1 MVTQLILGIA
11 VLAFLI
17 YRQVIARRLTAAG
30 FRISLILAVVGI
42 FETAQFLQKHHT
54 GVLTFAALAGSLVL
68 AIAFGVARAATVRIW
83 QQDGSAWVQGTWVTG
98 LLWAAAL
105 AAHLGYDFLLDS
117 HHGTN
122 GIGNAT
128 ILLYLAVSLA
138 VQRLVMMQRA
148 QRMFPP
154 GPAFFG
160 TGSA

>member
-1 MVTQLILGIA
+1 MVTQLILGVA

-17 YRQVIARRLTAAG
+17 YRQVIARRLTASG
-30 FRISLILAVVGI
+30 FRISLILAVIGI
-42 FETAQFLQKHHT
+42 FETAQFMQKHHT
-54 GVLTFAALAGSLVL
+54 GTLTFAALGGSLIL

-83 QQDGSAWVQGTWVTG
+83 QQDGSTWVQGTWVTG
-98 LLWAAAL
+98 SLWAAAL

-128 ILLYLAVSLA
+128 ILLYLAVSLT

-148 QRMFPP
+148 HRQFPQ